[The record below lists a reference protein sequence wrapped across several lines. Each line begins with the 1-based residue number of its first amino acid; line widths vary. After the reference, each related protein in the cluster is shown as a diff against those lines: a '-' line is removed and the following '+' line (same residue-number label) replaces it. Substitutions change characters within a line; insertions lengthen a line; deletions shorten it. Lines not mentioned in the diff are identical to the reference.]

1 VEEVRL
7 DARVLLFTFA
17 VSALAGILFG
27 LVPAL
32 KTTRTNL
39 HMTLKE
45 GGRGSSGAR
54 HRAQGVLVAAEMA
67 LAVVLLAGAGLMIRS
82 LTALWDVDPGFD
94 PHHVLTFGLK
104 IPGAASSTPEVGRNT
119 WRLLQERLGAV
130 PGVESA
136 SLTVG
141 AMPMAGDSE
150 LPFWI
155 DGQPK
160 PPTQGD
166 MKQAILYTVQ
176 PDYLK
181 VMRTPLQRGR
191 FLSSADTE
199 HSPVVAVIDERFQQI
214 YFGRQNP
221 IGQRIHFD
229 IINISPEIVGVVGHV
244 KQWGLDSDASST
256 LQAQCYVQMAQVPD
270 RFVPMLES
278 YTGVAL
284 RTAGTP
290 LAQLGS
296 IRHAL
301 QQINSQQVIYSVRTM
316 DDIIS
321 GSLATRR
328 FSVVLLGS
336 FAGLALIMS
345 CVGIYGVLSY
355 IAGQRTHEIG
365 IRMALGADRWTVMRM
380 VLGEGVKM
388 ALAGVA
394 IGLIAAF
401 GLTRLIAKMLFGV
414 SAHDPL
420 SFLGVASVLMLVAL
434 VACSI
439 PGLRA
444 TKVDPLVALRYE

>member
-1 VEEVRL
+1 
-7 DARVLLFTFA
+7 
-17 VSALAGILFG
+17 
-27 LVPAL
+27 
-32 KTTRTNL
+32 
-39 HMTLKE
+39 
-45 GGRGSSGAR
+45 
-54 HRAQGVLVAAEMA
+54 
-67 LAVVLLAGAGLMIRS
+67 
-82 LTALWDVDPGFD
+82 
-94 PHHVLTFGLK
+94 
-104 IPGAASSTPEVGRNT
+104 
-119 WRLLQERLGAV
+119 
-130 PGVESA
+130 
-136 SLTVG
+136 
-141 AMPMAGDSE
+141 
-150 LPFWI
+150 
-155 DGQPK
+155 
-160 PPTQGD
+160 
-166 MKQAILYTVQ
+166 
-176 PDYLK
+176 
-181 VMRTPLQRGR
+181 
-191 FLSSADTE
+191 
-199 HSPVVAVIDERFQQI
+199 
-214 YFGRQNP
+214 
-221 IGQRIHFD
+221 
-229 IINISPEIVGVVGHV
+229 
-244 KQWGLDSDASST
+244 
-256 LQAQCYVQMAQVPD
+256 
-270 RFVPMLES
+270 MLES